1 MMKKVPK
8 LVLRPTQGWSKI
20 MIMKYKQAIHYICFL
35 FLFSHYCL
43 CIIFLTW
50 SKSWNCIHWLLLFL
64 IRIKFGTPKLVCP
77 KSVYQCQKL
86 PVWTP
91 DSWQLEYLITWTF
104 IIWNY
109 FSYPPELS
117 ITSLYKNEPINQVPS
132 P

>member
-1 MMKKVPK
+1 MMKKVPR
-8 LVLRPTQGWSKI
+8 LVLQPTQGWSKI
-20 MIMKYKQAIHYICFL
+20 MIMKYKQAVHYICF
-35 FLFSHYCL
+35 FLFSHYCFY
-43 CIIFLTW
+43 IIFLIW
-50 SKSWNCIHWLLLFL
+50 SKSWNCSHWLLLFL
-64 IRIKFGTPKLVCP
+64 IRIKFGAPKLVCP
-77 KSVYQCQKL
+77 KLVYQCQKL